1 MSHLDFFHKHY
12 KSDISLS
19 QREKK
24 RTQRT
29 QSEASST
36 SDFVLFVVLGAF
48 SVKIMSL
55 WNCFENS

>member
-36 SDFVLFVVLGAF
+36 SDFVLFVL
-48 SVKIMSL
+48 L
-55 WNCFENS
+55 CENYVALELF